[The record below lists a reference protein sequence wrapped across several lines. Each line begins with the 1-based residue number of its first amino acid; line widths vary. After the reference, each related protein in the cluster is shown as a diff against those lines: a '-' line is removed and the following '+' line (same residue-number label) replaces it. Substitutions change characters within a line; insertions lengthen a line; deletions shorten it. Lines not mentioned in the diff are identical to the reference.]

1 MLLSTGW
8 SNIAGKRHREP
19 WCKPIIRGHCR
30 HTQEMPSSDPA
41 MAIASTVR
49 NVDSR
54 RKRGGNVTSKGPN
67 GGEEDHRLTDA
78 TAIKALA
85 HPMRL
90 AIVEH
95 LGSTRTAATAT
106 ELAQVVGLSVSAT
119 SWHLRSLAKVG
130 VIAQAEGRGDGRER
144 LWRMVGSGLVIE
156 RDVSGDPERGDA
168 ESAYIAV
175 VLARSDERLKDWLA
189 HDGDAPARWRDAL
202 RISDSQ
208 LLLTREELNDLN
220 AAYDELMR
228 PYLRRDRRQA
238 PPGARRLSSH
248 LRLVPHAEDLP

>member
-1 MLLSTGW
+1 
-8 SNIAGKRHREP
+8 
-19 WCKPIIRGHCR
+19 
-30 HTQEMPSSDPA
+30 MPSEGD
-41 MAIASTVR
+41 
-49 NVDSR
+49 
-54 RKRGGNVTSKGPN
+54 
-67 GGEEDHRLTDA
+67 EDHRLQDA
-78 TAIKALA
+78 TVIKAVA
-85 HPMRL
+85 HPVRL

-106 ELAQVVGLSVSAT
+106 ELAEVVGLSVSAT

-156 RDVSGDPERGDA
+156 RDASGDPERGDA
-168 ESAYIAV
+168 ESAYLAV

-189 HDGDAPARWRDAL
+189 QDGGAPDEWRDAL

-208 LLLTREELNDLN
+208 LLLTRDELNDLN
-220 AAYDELMR
+220 DAYDELMR

-248 LRLVPHAEDLP
+248 LRLVPHLDDLP